1 MFAGTSRR
9 FAAPLVVACMGML
22 GSAATAHAAGGL
34 SVTPAILEHRANL
47 GKVGSFTLTNTTNET
62 LKVTINVRPW
72 MQQLDG
78 KVFTDPRATFNRYVR
93 ASSRRFTM
101 RAGVKRPISLRMI
114 RRTASG
120 SLYGNID
127 ILGKP
132 TKTKGRKGIIPNYH
146 LVSAL
151 RLTPKA
157 RKVKLRTGAAQ
168 IRSRTVVLPVRNLG
182 NTIDPVAGSF
192 RITGPT
198 ARNGNIK
205 AISVVPGKLVTL
217 ALTGTS
223 GLKKGRYTINATV
236 TQAGRNVNA
245 RTSFTIR

>member
-1 MFAGTSRR
+1 
-9 FAAPLVVACMGML
+9 
-22 GSAATAHAAGGL
+22 
-34 SVTPAILEHRANL
+34 
-47 GKVGSFTLTNTTNET
+47 
-62 LKVTINVRPW
+62 
-72 MQQLDG
+72 
-78 KVFTDPRATFNRYVR
+78 
-93 ASSRRFTM
+93 
-101 RAGVKRPISLRMI
+101 
-114 RRTASG
+114 
-120 SLYGNID
+120 
-127 ILGKP
+127 
-132 TKTKGRKGIIPNYH
+132 
-146 LVSAL
+146 
-151 RLTPKA
+151 
-157 RKVKLRTGAAQ
+157 VKLRTGAAQ